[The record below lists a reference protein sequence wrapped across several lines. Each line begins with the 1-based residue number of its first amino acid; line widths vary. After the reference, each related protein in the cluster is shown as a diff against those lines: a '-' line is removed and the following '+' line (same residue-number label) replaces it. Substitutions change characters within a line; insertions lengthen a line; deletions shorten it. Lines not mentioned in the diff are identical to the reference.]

1 MIKKTLLL
9 TSICIFFT
17 ITFCIAQ
24 TFRAVFLNPNVYRSR
39 VDLKAIR
46 LSDKKVSTII
56 NDTVIIKA
64 SRSGTAGNPGIDYK
78 VINEDEGG
86 YVIIQ
91 VLPIVDLQQDPGAP
105 AFDPTRKTLTVSA
118 NGKGAGFIDGSGYY
132 YAIKKDAFKPL
143 SKINLSTKIIGVP
156 LIHPLKLRPDKGVV
170 GWDLNGEFT
179 VTYSFGL
186 RLKLGKNPLKQ
197 FYVTPIPFGFGV
209 GAAKYF
215 KENTD
220 GTLTDKQDS
229 YAVTFG
235 QMGVLFTYE
244 KINFGVFTGRDAM
257 IDKQKDWF
265 YQGKRWF
272 SFGLGYKFKN
282 D

>member
-9 TSICIFFT
+9 TSICTFST
-17 ITFCIAQ
+17 ILICTGQ
-24 TFRAVFLNPNVYRSR
+24 TFRAVFLNPNVYRSK

-46 LSDKKVSTII
+46 ISDKKGEPIS

-64 SRSGTAGNPGIDYK
+64 GRTSGSPGIDYK
-78 VINEDEGG
+78 IINEDEGG
-86 YVIIQ
+86 YVILQ
-91 VLPIVDLQQDPGAP
+91 VLPIVDLQQDPAAP
-105 AFDPTRKTLTVSA
+105 AFDPNRKTLTVSD
-118 NGKGAGFIDGSGYY
+118 NGKGVGFVDGSEFY

-156 LIHPLKLRPDKGVV
+156 LIHPLKLRPNKGIV

-179 VTYSFGL
+179 VTYSFGV
-186 RLKLGKNPLKQ
+186 RQKIGKNPLKQ
-197 FYVTPIPFGFGV
+197 FYITPIPFGFGV

-215 KENTD
+215 KENSD
-220 GTLTDKQDS
+220 GTITDKKDS

-235 QMGVLFTYE
+235 QMGILFTFQ